1 MNLIIDCFSLTRF
14 ISDSSEVKT
23 IKTAYGQPL
32 ETSPTLQGTCSENVI
47 VTSKGPVFVSE
58 SVMAG
63 CVTHPV
69 QQLPHPQ
76 ALCHLDSQ
84 WCSMSHFVHA
94 NKIFL

>member
-1 MNLIIDCFSLTRF
+1 M
-14 ISDSSEVKT
+14 KT

-63 CVTHPV
+63 CCLTLRLYVIWTV
-69 QQLPHPQ
+69 SGAVCLT
-76 ALCHLDSQ
+76 L
-84 WCSMSHFVHA
+84 SMQTKFFSNHFKNSVSA
-94 NKIFL
+94 ELSV